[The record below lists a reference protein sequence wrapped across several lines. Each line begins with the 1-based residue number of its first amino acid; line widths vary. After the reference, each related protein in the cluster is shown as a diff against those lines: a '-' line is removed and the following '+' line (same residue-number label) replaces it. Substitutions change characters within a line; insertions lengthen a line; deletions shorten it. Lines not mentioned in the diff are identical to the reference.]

1 MSRPI
6 ARVVVVGRDAAGWLS
21 AFALQSAFGRTG
33 LAVQMIELPS
43 QLSPVDVF
51 AAIPTL
57 ANLHRLLGLDENE
70 VVSAC
75 AGVTVQGQR
84 FSNWSRAKPAFM
96 HAYDTQGVAINHVDF
111 IQYWIKARAEG
122 LGVDLEDFCLGAAAA
137 KQNRYVL
144 SNDTT
149 EAFSHAAHGYHLD
162 ARTYVRLIKQCA
174 LKTGV
179 VSTAG
184 QVASVNRSGANI
196 QSVVLSDGQVVEGDL
211 FIDASGVEAALIGAM
226 PEAPFESWRHWFGAD
241 RTMAASV
248 KRLTPLPAYSQ
259 ISASRNGWIGLYPL
273 QNRTAMKCVFDSSGQ
288 SDQEMAEVIGATTGL
303 RIESEVVVAPLET
316 GARARS
322 WVGNCIAIGE
332 AAAVLEPLDAVQLH
346 VIQLGLSRLIGFFP
360 VDADALVEADA
371 YNADIADHIRNIRDF
386 QIAHY
391 KLNQRLND
399 PFWDRARAMNI
410 PDSLAYKLNL
420 FAQRGRVALYDHE
433 SFEIENWNAILIGH
447 GVMPR
452 AYDPLADALP
462 RNEQI
467 GKFKGMLHFIA
478 EEVRTMPSLDAHL
491 EIHAPYNGGR
501 GM

>member
-6 ARVVVVGRDAAGWLS
+6 SRVVVVGRDAAGWLS
-21 AFALQSAFGRTG
+21 AFALQRAFGRTA
-33 LAVQMIELPS
+33 LTVQMVELPS
-43 QLSPVDVF
+43 RLSKVDVH
-51 AAIPTL
+51 AALPAL
-57 ANLHRLLGLDENE
+57 ANLHWLLGLHESD

-75 AGVTVQGQR
+75 AGVYVQGQR
-84 FSNWSRAKPAFM
+84 YSNWSKAKPAFM

-137 KQNRYVL
+137 KQNRYAL
-144 SNDTT
+144 RNDTT
-149 EAFSHAAHGYHLD
+149 DAFSNATHGYHLD

-184 QVASVNRSGANI
+184 VVAAVNRIGANI
-196 QSVVLSDGQVVEGDL
+196 QSVVLSDGQVIEGDL

-226 PEAPFESWRHWFGAD
+226 PEAPFESWRQWFGAD
-241 RTMAASV
+241 RTMVASG
-248 KRLTPLPAYSQ
+248 KRLTPLPAFSQ
-259 ISASRNGWIGLYPL
+259 ISACRNGWIGLYPL

-288 SDQEMAEVIGATTGL
+288 SDEKMAEVIGVTTGM
-303 RIESEVVVAPLET
+303 RIDSEVVVASLEP
-316 GARARS
+316 GARARA

-332 AAAVLEPLDAVQLH
+332 AAVVLEPLDALDLH
-346 VIQLGLSRLIGFFP
+346 VIQLGLSHLIALFP
-360 VDADALVEADA
+360 VDADALLETDA
-371 YNADIADHIRNIRDF
+371 YNAGIAAHIGNIRDF

-391 KLNQRLND
+391 KLNQRLD
-399 PFWDRARAMNI
+399 EPMWDRARSMNI
-410 PDSLAYKLNL
+410 PESLAYKLNL

-433 SFEIENWNAILIGH
+433 SFEIENWNAILVGH
-447 GVMPR
+447 GIMPR

-462 RNEQI
+462 REEQI
-467 GKFKGMLHFIA
+467 AKFKGMLRFIA

-491 EIHAPYNGGR
+491 EIHAPFGGAR
-501 GM
+501 AK

>member
-6 ARVVVVGRDAAGWLS
+6 ARIVVVGRDAAGWLS
-21 AFALQSAFGRTG
+21 AFALQRAFGRTG
-33 LAVQMIELPS
+33 LTVQMVELPS
-43 QLSPVDVF
+43 RLSKVDVH
-51 AAIPTL
+51 AALPAL
-57 ANLHRLLGLDENE
+57 ANLHWLLGLHEND

-75 AGVTVQGQR
+75 AGVYVQGQR
-84 FSNWSRAKPAFM
+84 YSNWSKAKPAFM
-96 HAYDTQGVAINHVDF
+96 HAYDTQGIAINHVDF

-144 SNDTT
+144 RNDATD
-149 EAFSHAAHGYHLD
+149 AFSNATHGYHLD

-184 QVASVNRSGANI
+184 PVAAVNRIGANI
-196 QSVVLSDGQVVEGDL
+196 QSVVLSDGQVIEGDL

-226 PEAPFESWRHWFGAD
+226 PEAPFESWRQWFSAD
-241 RTMAASV
+241 RTMVASG
-248 KRLTPLPAYSQ
+248 KRLTPLPAFSQ
-259 ISASRNGWIGLYPL
+259 ISACRNGWIGLYPL

-288 SDQEMAEVIGATTGL
+288 SDEKMAEVIGVTTGM
-303 RIESEVVVAPLET
+303 RIESEVVVASLEP
-316 GARARS
+316 GARARA

-332 AAAVLEPLDAVQLH
+332 AAAVLEPLDALELH
-346 VIQLGLSRLIGFFP
+346 AIQLGLSHLIAMFP
-360 VDADALVEADA
+360 VDADALMEADA
-371 YNADIADHIRNIRDF
+371 YNAGIAAHIGNIRDF

-391 KLNQRLND
+391 KLNQRFD
-399 PFWDRARAMNI
+399 EPMWDRARAMNI
-410 PDSLAYKLNL
+410 PESLAYKLNL

-433 SFEIENWNAILIGH
+433 SFEIENWNAILVGH
-447 GVMPR
+447 GIMPR

-462 RNEQI
+462 RPEQI
-467 GKFKGMLHFIA
+467 AKFKGMLHFIA

-491 EIHAPYNGGR
+491 EIHAPFGGAR
-501 GM
+501 AK